1 MACSQK
7 YCLVSKLAQRCS
19 LISKSLVARK
29 NQKDQQHPTHS
40 CHVQV
45 VTETVEA
52 LLVQV
57 AHRAVQALV
66 EPVLLV
72 QLVADPVVAISQD
85 NKRTERLEDE
95 RTERQS

>member
-1 MACSQK
+1 
-7 YCLVSKLAQRCS
+7 
-19 LISKSLVARK
+19 
-29 NQKDQQHPTHS
+29 
-40 CHVQV
+40 V

-57 AHRAVQALV
+57 VHRVVQSLV
-66 EPVLLV
+66 VPVLLV
-72 QLVADPVVAISQD
+72 QVVADPVVAISQD